1 MFQNKKCGMD
11 ILFSDQ
17 KPLQWVRKPE
27 DYLEVFKASKMKLFF
42 SLTPGDCFQAL
53 CIL

>member
-1 MFQNKKCGMD
+1 MV

-27 DYLEVFKASKMKLFF
+27 DCLEVFKASNGAFF
-42 SLTPGDCFQAL
+42 SLTPRDCFQAL